1 MSGIPHKARVQFP
14 DVDGNGEWLEV
25 EVRDHDAFIESFIKA
40 SLLNHLRK
48 KLAPETPS
56 PCHPRP

>member
-1 MSGIPHKARVQFP
+1 MSGTPHKARVQFP

-48 KLAPETPS
+48 REERGDD
-56 PCHPRP
+56 HDR